1 MGLGCGSRPTW
12 LGSGLCPTLPA
23 LGGSTGA
30 PCAVREFRPHFRTGR
45 AAAAP
50 FQPVLPGSGRWYVA
64 RGRVWGHVCTH
75 CAGREAVWP
84 AYAQEPVFIA
94 PPEWSTRAWL
104 LSLRWYSAGSWQ
116 ESPPTVRG
124 RGPRQRRTAC
134 RGAEPGGPALR
145 PQRAPP
151 SPLAVGAAPPLL
163 HPLIGCWGGWGRP
176 ASGCSSGESTLGRRT
191 ETAAAPS
198 AKGRPWCVCPR
209 PAGPEVRTASS
220 GRAQRRGACP
230 SASWG
235 GLSLTGGSLG
245 TRAWWRALEPCPSQ
259 VTLCFRKPGPWR
271 PRRPPVF

>member
-1 MGLGCGSRPTW
+1 MWWSGRRLLAESSWHVSWGSAAGSWSSGECLRQARGGAPMASGALRPRGLKSPVVGQVQVGRCLAAGVLLSPMQWLWPCVTRGTRRGPVLAGSVWSLVSNAQAGKGKVKEAAWEDPAGPLRGKGLGPPGSLRVGLGCGSRPTW

-104 LSLRWYSAGSWQ
+104 LSLRW
-116 ESPPTVRG
+116 
-124 RGPRQRRTAC
+124 
-134 RGAEPGGPALR
+134 
-145 PQRAPP
+145 
-151 SPLAVGAAPPLL
+151 
-163 HPLIGCWGGWGRP
+163 
-176 ASGCSSGESTLGRRT
+176 
-191 ETAAAPS
+191 
-198 AKGRPWCVCPR
+198 
-209 PAGPEVRTASS
+209 
-220 GRAQRRGACP
+220 
-230 SASWG
+230 
-235 GLSLTGGSLG
+235 
-245 TRAWWRALEPCPSQ
+245 
-259 VTLCFRKPGPWR
+259 
-271 PRRPPVF
+271 